1 MGFSLVGFGAG
12 IAEGITEQI
21 EEERKF
27 SNLALQ
33 GRIER
38 ASVLKMQRDKEAA
51 EIQKDLMAKRE
62 QLVAMGVDD
71 PELQKVYLTSP
82 TAFDAFS
89 KAVSTGNV
97 TDPKMFA
104 KELVTYNK
112 EKLFSGTPDDLIRN
126 LVKGKVDAAAPATVG
141 DEAKKS
147 ALAPAASTQQ
157 RRLEQMAA
165 MKGMSLQDVAEAEA
179 PRVETVSQT
188 NAVVNMEKLQQ
199 LKPADD
205 QLKQLEARYVA
216 LSSDKSYGP
225 DHPET
230 KNALYKYKV
239 MEAAQSSLSP
249 QQLDHN
255 KALSKAMRIKF
266 DKNLNVSNEDRK
278 WADEYINNY
287 EAHKR
292 RQESSGKE
300 NDRIPSASTLSSL
313 MSKAGDFAVQAKY
326 GNKKD
331 FALVPFDRNDPNSQ
345 KVLDYIGDDPVTR
358 AEINRD
364 RQNAALTIVANE
376 LKLSGGKV
384 TDPRIRMALS
394 AQGITIGENGEPV
407 VMSTPQRPSAS
418 PSSTQPTRNP
428 EEARKRLEAE
438 ITRPTQPRQ
447 ATPSSFS
454 GRGSA
459 PTKAPSSQPS
469 SDILIVDGKPE
480 NVTYINGK
488 PAVKRGNDYFY
499 LE

>member
-12 IAEGITEQI
+12 LAESITDQI

-38 ASVLKMQRDKEAA
+38 ASVLKMQRDKESA
-51 EIQKDLMAKRE
+51 ELQKDLMSKRE

-104 KELVTYNK
+104 RELVTYNK
-112 EKLFSGTPDDLIRN
+112 EKVFSGTPEDLIRN
-126 LVKGKVDAAAPATVG
+126 LVKGKVDAMAPATVG
-141 DEAKKS
+141 EEAKKGS
-147 ALAPAASTQQ
+147 LAPAAGIQQ
-157 RRLEQMAA
+157 RRLEQMAG
-165 MKGMSLQDVAEAEA
+165 MRGMSLQDVAEAEA
-179 PRVETVSQT
+179 PRTESVPQT
-188 NAVVNMEKLQQ
+188 NAAVNMEKLQQ
-199 LKPADD
+199 LKPADE

-216 LSSDKSYGP
+216 LAADKDYGP
-225 DHPET
+225 DHPQT
-230 KNALYKYKV
+230 QNALYKYKV
-239 MEAAQSSLSP
+239 LEAAQNSLSP
-249 QQLDHN
+249 PQLDHN

-266 DKNLNVSNEDRK
+266 DKNLNVSKDERK
-278 WADEYINNY
+278 WAEEYINNY
-287 EAHKR
+287 EAYKS
-292 RQESSGKE
+292 RQEASGKE
-300 NDRIPSASTLSSL
+300 NDRLPSASVLTSL

-331 FALVPFDRNDPNSQ
+331 FALVPSDRNNPNSE
-345 KVLDYIGDDPVTR
+345 KFLDYIGDDPAMR
-358 AEINRD
+358 AEINQT
-364 RQNAALTIVANE
+364 RQTAALTVIANE

-394 AQGITIGENGEPV
+394 AQGVTVNENGEPV
-407 VMSTPQRPSAS
+407 LVSVPQRPST
-418 PSSTQPTRNP
+418 PPPPTRNP
-428 EEARKRLEAE
+428 EDARKKLEAE
-438 ITRPTQPRQ
+438 IARPTTQRQ
-447 ATPSSFS
+447 ATPTGFS

-459 PTKAPSSQPS
+459 PTRAPSSQAS
-469 SDILIVDGKPE
+469 SDVLIVDGKPE
-480 NVTYINGK
+480 KVTYIDGK
-488 PAVKRGNDYFY
+488 PAVKRGNDYFF